1 MERLLEIIRRAAR
14 NGALLLYTLAD
25 PTMAEATKH
34 ACQQLGVRSA
44 DILRPTSEVIA
55 EHLGM
60 APSATPRVDPASTKR
75 LVNDYTRLIHEAV
88 EFTLMHDDGAQ
99 TEDLSEAHIVLLGVS
114 RTGKTPLSIYLAQK
128 GYKVAN
134 IPIVTGMELPKSL
147 IEINQERIFGLTV
160 SPTVLQ
166 QVRMERAKE
175 LGFLGSNYSEMDNV
189 RGELERAH
197 KLFLQNPSWPVIG
210 MLNLLLFMYLFR
222 KKKFMYFYL
231 PQY

>member
-1 MERLLEIIRRAAR
+1 MERLLEIIRRAAGD
-14 NGALLLYTLAD
+14 GALLLYTLAD

-60 APSATPRVDPASTKR
+60 SPSTTPRVDSHSTGK
-75 LVNDYTRLIHEAV
+75 LTDNYSRLIHDAV
-88 EFTLMHDDGAQ
+88 EFTLMHDDGAR
-99 TEDLSEAHIVLLGVS
+99 TEDLNQAHIVLVGVS
-114 RTGKTPLSIYLAQK
+114 RTGKTPLSIYLSQK

-134 IPIVTGMELPKSL
+134 VPMVTGMDLPRSL
-147 IEINQERIFGLTV
+147 FEIDQHRIFGLTV

-175 LGFLGSNYSEMDNV
+175 LGFLGSNYSMMDHV
-189 RGELERAH
+189 RGELEHARRI
-197 KLFLQNPSWPVIG
+197 FGQNPSWPVIG
-210 MLNLLLFMYLFR
+210 MFSELLKNPSRDELIN
-222 KKKFMYFYL
+222 
-231 PQY
+231 